1 MSSVLPKAA
10 AMTSLDSSSTSGSW
24 EVIPDWQI
32 RTDIHPLVC
41 PGMSEQVAPTAQP
54 HECYNYL
61 APAVV
66 SRHTTLTVPKQALL
80 PLGNNNQRWIT
91 PERTGP
97 TEAAANQQSQAQG
110 NYNITAGPALPSGSH
125 FSQVI
130 TTGSALPSGNF
141 SQVTTTAAATAKC
154 PPPPLPNDNATT
166 LTAKPKGPKPP
177 PGFSPT
183 PHPTKAP
190 PPTWQQPAREPWQP
204 PSSETWQPR
213 AREPWQPPPLPEP
226 WQSVSCREPW
236 QLPADHNRHQ

>member
-54 HECYNYL
+54 YECYNYL

-66 SRHTTLTVPKQALL
+66 SRHTTPTVPKQALL

-91 PERTGP
+91 LERTGR

-125 FSQVI
+125 FSQV
-130 TTGSALPSGNF
+130 
-141 SQVTTTAAATAKC
+141 TTTAAATAKC
-154 PPPPLPNDNATT
+154 PPPLLPNDNATT
-166 LTAKPKGPKPP
+166 FTMGTKNHGDQKPWGPKPP
-177 PGFSPT
+177 PGSPPS
-183 PHPTKAP
+183 PHPTREL
-190 PPTWQQPAREPWQP
+190 PTAWQQPAREPWQP

-226 WQSVSCREPW
+226 RQSVSCREPW
-236 QLPADHNRHQ
+236 QLPADHNRH